1 MKRTYWILGACLS
14 LLLVGGFALDVS
26 AQQQQQTPPATAPS
40 APSTPDT
47 STSPST
53 PPSPAPPS
61 GTMQRDNPS
70 ATTPP
75 ATNNNTRIETRE
87 TERNT
92 VTTPD
97 SSRIFGLAPGVAL
110 LIGAALLVVIVVA
123 LVAMSKRSDEVTH
136 THRV

>member
-26 AQQQQQTPPATAPS
+26 AQQQTPPTTAPS
-40 APSTPDT
+40 TPSTPDT

-53 PPSPAPPS
+53 PPSSPPS
-61 GTMQRDNPS
+61 GTMQRDSPS

-75 ATNNNTRIETRE
+75 ASPNGSRLETRD
-87 TERNT
+87 
-92 VTTPD
+92 TPATPGAENG
-97 SSRIFGLAPGVAL
+97 RIFGMAPGVAL
-110 LIGAALLVVIVVA
+110 LIGAALLVVIVIA
-123 LVAMSKRSDEVTH
+123 LVAMSKKSDEVTH